1 MLDKQMYVGYN
12 KYVLKREYKNKQRT
26 QEVQIMN
33 NNFFSTKALVATI
46 EREHY
51 DDVAVVMVSADMASK
66 MNLEAVQNEINKLY
80 AGKCLTSKVEIMEQN
95 TDEYKNKMKDYMFPE
110 NENAVKK
117 LQQELGEIAMLNM

>member
-1 MLDKQMYVGYN
+1 
-12 KYVLKREYKNKQRT
+12 
-26 QEVQIMN
+26 MN
-33 NNFFSTKALVATI
+33 DFFSTAKALVATI

-80 AGKCLTSKVEIMEQN
+80 AGRCLTSKVEIVEQN
-95 TDEYKNKMKDYMFPE
+95 TDEYKHYMKHYVYPAHPH
-110 NENAVKK
+110 AVKK

>member
-1 MLDKQMYVGYN
+1 
-12 KYVLKREYKNKQRT
+12 
-26 QEVQIMN
+26 MN
-33 NNFFSTKALVATI
+33 NNFFATAKALVATI

-66 MNLEAVQNEINKLY
+66 MNLEAVKNEIHKLY

-110 NENAVKK
+110 NPHAVEK
-117 LQQELGEIAMLNM
+117 LQQELGEVAMLNM

>member
-1 MLDKQMYVGYN
+1 
-12 KYVLKREYKNKQRT
+12 
-26 QEVQIMN
+26 MN
-33 NNFFSTKALVATI
+33 NNTTKALIATI

-66 MNLEAVQNEINKLY
+66 MNLEAVKNEIHKLY

-110 NENAVKK
+110 NLHAVQK
-117 LQQELGEIAMLNM
+117 LQQELGEVAMLNM

>member
-1 MLDKQMYVGYN
+1 
-12 KYVLKREYKNKQRT
+12 
-26 QEVQIMN
+26 MN
-33 NNFFSTKALVATI
+33 NNFFSTAKALVATI

-66 MNLEAVQNEINKLY
+66 MNLEAVNNEIHKLY

-95 TDEYKNKMKDYMFPE
+95 TDEYKNKMKDYMFPA
-110 NENAVKK
+110 NPHAVEK

>member
-1 MLDKQMYVGYN
+1 MLDKQLYVGYN
-12 KYVLKREYKNKQRT
+12 KYVLKKEYKNKQRT
-26 QEVQIMN
+26 QEIQIMN
-33 NNFFSTKALVATI
+33 NNTTKALIATI

-66 MNLEAVQNEINKLY
+66 MNLEAVKNEIHKLY

-110 NENAVKK
+110 NLHAVQK
-117 LQQELGEIAMLNM
+117 LQQELGEVAMLNM